1 MRTLELR
8 VPPPVVA
15 LLVALAMWGVSHD
28 AVASGASVLLR
39 LPLAIAL
46 VSVGVAFDLSALV
59 AFRRAKTTVNPMKPQ
74 SASTMVASGV
84 YRVSRNPMYVGLIF
98 MLGGW
103 AAFLWTWWAL
113 LGPFAFAAYIARF
126 QIAPEEKALST
137 LFGAEYLAYR
147 SQVRR
152 WL

>member
-1 MRTLELR
+1 
-8 VPPPVVA
+8 
-15 LLVALAMWGVSHD
+15 VALAMWGVSRD
-28 AVASGASVLLR
+28 AVTSGAPELIR
-39 LPLAIAL
+39 LPVAIAFAL
-46 VSVGVAFDLSALV
+46 VGVAFDLSALI
-59 AFRRAKTTVNPMKPQ
+59 AFRRAMTTVNPMKPQ
-74 SASTMVASGV
+74 STSSMVASGV
-84 YRVSRNPMYVGLIF
+84 YRVTRNPMYVGLAF

-113 LGPFAFAAYIARF
+113 LGPFAFAAYITRF
-126 QIAPEEKALST
+126 QIAPEEKALSI